1 MSPALRNMTTAG
13 ETQNPPAAAP
23 IGVLSAVRR
32 HWIVAT
38 LPVILL
44 VGAAVA
50 LGIERPP
57 RYTATAN
64 LSVGRIYVNNPAGVS
79 GVLEATQSLAA
90 VYSRAIRST
99 AVQTETARRF
109 GRDSLPASNQVS
121 ATPVPDS
128 PLIKVSAEASSERR
142 AVALANTAS
151 RALAR
156 YVKRQ
161 GQSDQDA
168 AILARYQQ
176 AVRLYRTRLAEARE
190 LTLEYEV
197 DPTPENEAARDQAK
211 AAVSVA
217 LLRREALRAS
227 YLNMV
232 QGTTSTPAVEVFSR
246 ATSATSDQ
254 VRMMQT
260 MVFLGLVAGVATGIS
275 LALLR
280 SYRKTRPRTDG

>member
-1 MSPALRNMTTAG
+1 MAV
-13 ETQNPPAAAP
+13 ETQNTPAAPP

-50 LGIERPP
+50 LGLERPP

-109 GRDSLPASNQVS
+109 GRDSLPASDQVS

-168 AILARYQQ
+168 VILSRYQQ
-176 AVRLYRTRLAEARE
+176 AVSLYRTRVAEARE
-190 LTLEYEV
+190 LALEYEL

-211 AAVSVA
+211 AAISVA

-232 QGTTSTPAVEVFSR
+232 QGTASTPAVEVFSR

-254 VRMMQT
+254 VRMLQI
-260 MVFLGLVAGVATGIS
+260 MVFLGLIAGLATGIA